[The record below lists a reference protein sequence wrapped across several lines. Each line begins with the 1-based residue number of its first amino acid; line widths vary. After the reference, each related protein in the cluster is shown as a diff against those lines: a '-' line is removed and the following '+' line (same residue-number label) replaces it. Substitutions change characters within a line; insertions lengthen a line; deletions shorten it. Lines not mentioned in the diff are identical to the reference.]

1 MVNNIIQFGVF
12 DEIDDIALVLL
23 GKKWMKVPC
32 WLACQWDTGNGGI
45 YGIVRDYGLEQ
56 MTIFRP
62 WEYKAMDNMRNE
74 ARAMRRFYLYGDTGI
89 LADIEKRALTIEAE
103 TRTHYAHLRGDAMY
117 EHMAGRMGT
126 DYTPRQ
132 VRAILQDATEVL
144 RMQENSME
152 DEYYAKL
159 SRRIAKLNARLA
171 EIDAVGIAA

>member
-1 MVNNIIQFGVF
+1 MGIIQFGVF
-12 DEIDDIALVLL
+12 DEVDDYALVEL
-23 GKKWMKVPC
+23 GKKWLKVPC

-74 ARAMRRFYLYGDTGI
+74 ARAMRRFYLYGDTGV
-89 LADIEKRALTIEAE
+89 LTDIERRCLNIEAD
-103 TRTHYAHLRGDAMY
+103 TRTHHPHLRGDAMY
-117 EHMAGRMGT
+117 EHMAMVMGT

-144 RMQENSME
+144 RMNE
-152 DEYYAKL
+152 DGIEEEYYAKL
-159 SRRIAKLNARLA
+159 GKRIAKLNARLA